1 MEKEQDEIGNA
12 RVGGVRVGDGRIG
25 DGRVGDGR
33 VGGASV
39 GDAGIADGAGAGEGG
54 GEGGGEVLPSFRSRI
69 FLLRHAE
76 VSYVTAE
83 GAPILETD
91 SVPLTEAGCAQA
103 KLAGDALRAV
113 MFDRVI
119 ASPLLRTMQTAR
131 FVVAGREQVHGIHG
145 IEGIE
150 TLSGLREIAEGD
162 YGDLPDDAGLKR
174 RELSYA
180 YERAVE
186 EGARYAGGDSY
197 VSFAR
202 RVRGAFFPLLEGD
215 WRNLLIV
222 SHDAVNR
229 VILGSVL
236 LGGGSDDDIVSILR
250 LLPRLEQ
257 DYGCMNLIE
266 VDRREG
272 DILLRVKMMNVTGY
286 DLGKVGLGLTSM
298 ERAFAGWLGVG

>member
-1 MEKEQDEIGNA
+1 MKKEQDEIGNA
-12 RVGGVRVGDGRIG
+12 RVGDGRIG
-25 DGRVGDGR
+25 DGR
-33 VGGASV
+33 
-39 GDAGIADGAGAGEGG
+39 IADGAGAGEGG
-54 GEGGGEVLPSFRSRI
+54 GKGGGKGGGEVLPSFRSRI

-91 SVPLTEAGCAQA
+91 SVPLTETGRAQA

-119 ASPLLRTMQTAR
+119 ASPLLRTMETAR
-131 FVVAGREQVHGIHG
+131 LVVAGREQGHG

-162 YGDLPDDAGLKR
+162 YGDLPDDEGLKR

-266 VDRREG
+266 VDRRDG

>member
-1 MEKEQDEIGNA
+1 MEHGEAEAMPEKTKLE
-12 RVGGVRVGDGRIG
+12 RDG
-25 DGRVGDGR
+25 
-33 VGGASV
+33 
-39 GDAGIADGAGAGEGG
+39 E
-54 GEGGGEVLPSFRSRI
+54 ELPSFRSRI

-91 SVPLTEAGCAQA
+91 SVPLTEVGRAQA
-103 KLAGDALRAV
+103 TLAGEALRSV
-113 MFDRVI
+113 KFDRVI
-119 ASPLLRTMQTAR
+119 SSPLLRTMETAQL
-131 FVVAGREQVHGIHG
+131 VVAGRERSQA
-145 IEGIE
+145 IE
-150 TLSGLREIAEGD
+150 TLLDLREIAEGD
-162 YGDLPDDAGLKR
+162 YADLPEASLR

-186 EGARYAGGDSY
+186 GGASYAGGDSY
-197 VSFAR
+197 RVFAE
-202 RVRGAFFPLLEGD
+202 RVRGVFFPLLEGD

-236 LGGGSDDDIVSILR
+236 AEGSDDVASVLG
-250 LLPRLEQ
+250 LLPKLEQ

-272 DILLRVKMMNVTGY
+272 KILLRVKMMNVTGY

-298 ERAFAGWLGVG
+298 ERAFAGWLGVE

>member
-1 MEKEQDEIGNA
+1 MEKKQDEIGNA
-12 RVGGVRVGDGRIG
+12 RVGGVRVGGAS
-25 DGRVGDGR
+25 VGDGR
-33 VGGASV
+33 IA
-39 GDAGIADGAGAGEGG
+39 DAGIADGAGAGEGG

-91 SVPLTEAGCAQA
+91 SVPLTEAGRAQA

-119 ASPLLRTMQTAR
+119 ASPLLRTMETAR
-131 FVVAGREQVHGIHG
+131 LVVAGREQGY
-145 IEGIE
+145 GIE
-150 TLSGLREIAEGD
+150 TLCIETLAGLREIAEGD

-202 RVRGAFFPLLEGD
+202 RVRGVFFPLLEGD